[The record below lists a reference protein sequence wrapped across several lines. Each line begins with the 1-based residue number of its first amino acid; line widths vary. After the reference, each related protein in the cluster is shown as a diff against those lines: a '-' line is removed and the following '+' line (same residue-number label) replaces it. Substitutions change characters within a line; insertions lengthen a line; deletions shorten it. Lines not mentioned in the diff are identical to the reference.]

1 MKFRK
6 LPAPDGGVLELDA
19 PKPIVQNAWT
29 APREVTLD
37 MKAPAPI
44 AAPEIQL
51 NMGRSPV
58 LAPAPMPWNPLL
70 DAVVGEAP
78 ARSVVGFVPSLG
90 SSALNGH
97 ERLGPSALQG
107 DRLAFEQSAKND
119 EASQALIQKLLA
131 DDR

>member
-37 MKAPAPI
+37 MKAPEPI

-58 LAPAPMPWNPLL
+58 LAPATMPWNHLL

-78 ARSVVGFVPSLG
+78 ARSVVGFLPERLG
-90 SSALNGH
+90 PSALNGH

-107 DRLAFEQSAKND
+107 DRLAFEQSAKN
-119 EASQALIQKLLA
+119 
-131 DDR
+131 